1 MNLIGKT
8 VTFKTGKKG
17 VVVEQDN
24 IQVKIEV
31 EGEIKTLNLEIVIS
45 KGILSFDDELV
56 QQEIPNFLEQ
66 LKQNIIERKESF
78 HNNVAQMQLQK
89 SRTNITGL
97 INSSY
102 NGRYLKNDE
111 IYNYREVEDKHGINI
126 AGFGRGINVCDDE
139 IVLISNVQSNGQG
152 FIYHEK
158 WDNNGDYLYIGEGSE
173 GNQVLNARNMAIVN
187 SSADDKKIILY
198 VKFSPDEY
206 YYQGVF
212 KLVDYNYID
221 DESSKPLRK
230 VYQFRLRRV

>member
-66 LKQNIIERKESF
+66 LKQNKIERKESF
-78 HNNVAQMQLQK
+78 HNDVAQMQLQK
-89 SRTNITGL
+89 NRTDISGL
-97 INSSY
+97 VNTSY
-102 NGRYLKNDE
+102 NGRFLKTDE
-111 IYNYREVEDKHGINI
+111 IYDYSEVEKKHGINI

-139 IVLISNVQSNGQG
+139 IVLISNVRANGQG

-158 WDNNGDYLYIGEGSE
+158 WDDNGDYLYIGEGSE
-173 GNQVLNARNMAIVN
+173 GDQVLNARNMAIVN
-187 SSADDKKIILY
+187 SSNDNKKIILY
-198 VKFSPDEY
+198 VKFSPSEY

-212 KLVDYNYID
+212 KFIEYKYIN
-221 DESSKPLRK
+221 DESSYPIRN